1 MQNLETAPRLK
12 GTKKLRSELPRRR
25 RSQISPILY
34 SSRKLNARSETSGF
48 SVNSTSCS
56 YFGGEISCESSRVS
70 VGSESEVRSSLKK
83 RNFGETEG
91 SGAEKDWKAPSR
103 KVTRSYYGGKAVKKE
118 AGGDG
123 EVEVSESSCVESN
136 SGADFGGFLERKLK
150 LKTRIGK
157 ESAIAKVTGGN
168 EGSEAVT
175 KSAISESDKVSLE
188 FKEQEVISLNSGVQL
203 CSCSEATESEKTV
216 KDSENRAPEFEF
228 HGASRNYFSENFTV
242 SKSEST
248 IEQRPESFGFDS
260 DFACTEQFSYDDGS
274 EYSSSQTFSEVESD
288 PFKENSE
295 LDFSDFTPSLFFDS
309 GSQFSEVSVGDST
322 PSHTFALLLQYR
334 EEFSTSSTGLDL
346 NAAPRV
352 KEVYKHQ
359 STFLKFEDD
368 EVEESYQMLRNRER
382 GSVFLRDYT
391 GEYSST
397 TEYGGLILQQRSHM
411 IHWITEISTANGL
424 QQETK
429 FLGVNLFDRFL
440 SKGFFKSKRILQIVG
455 ISCLTLATRIEEN
468 QPYNSV
474 REKSFYVGNNV
485 YNRCEVVA
493 MEWLVLE
500 VLNFQCFLPTSYN
513 FLWFYLKAAEADE
526 EVEARAKYLAVL
538 QLSDPV
544 QLCYWPSTVAAALVI
559 LASLE
564 GNDASRQQVIETH
577 VRTKGDDLHECI
589 ESLEWLLRYV

>member
-1 MQNLETAPRLK
+1 MQNLETAARLR

-91 SGAEKDWKAPSR
+91 SGAERDWKAPSR
-103 KVTRSYYGGKAVKKE
+103 KVSRSYYGGKAVKKV

-123 EVEVSESSCVESN
+123 EVEVSESSCVES
-136 SGADFGGFLERKLK
+136 DFGGFLERKLK

-168 EGSEAVT
+168 EGPEAVT

-203 CSCSEATESEKTV
+203 CSEATESEKTV
-216 KDSENRAPEFEF
+216 KDSENSAPEFEF

-248 IEQRPESFGFDS
+248 IEQRPESFEFDS

-295 LDFSDFTPSLFFDS
+295 LDFSDCTPSLFFDS

-334 EEFSTSSTGLDL
+334 EEFSTSCTGLDL

-359 STFLKFEDD
+359 STVSF
-368 EVEESYQMLRNRER
+368 
-382 GSVFLRDYT
+382 
-391 GEYSST
+391 
-397 TEYGGLILQQRSHM
+397 I
-411 IHWITEISTANGL
+411 
-424 QQETK
+424 
-429 FLGVNLFDRFL
+429 
-440 SKGFFKSKRILQIVG
+440 
-455 ISCLTLATRIEEN
+455 
-468 QPYNSV
+468 NS
-474 REKSFYVGNNV
+474 
-485 YNRCEVVA
+485 
-493 MEWLVLE
+493 
-500 VLNFQCFLPTSYN
+500 
-513 FLWFYLKAAEADE
+513 
-526 EVEARAKYLAVL
+526 
-538 QLSDPV
+538 
-544 QLCYWPSTVAAALVI
+544 
-559 LASLE
+559 
-564 GNDASRQQVIETH
+564 
-577 VRTKGDDLHECI
+577 
-589 ESLEWLLRYV
+589 